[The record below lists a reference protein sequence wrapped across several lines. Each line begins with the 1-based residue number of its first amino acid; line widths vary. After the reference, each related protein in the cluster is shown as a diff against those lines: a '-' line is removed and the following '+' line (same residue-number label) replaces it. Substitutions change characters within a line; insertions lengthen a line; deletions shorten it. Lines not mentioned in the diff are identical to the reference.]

1 MPGLY
6 VGLEYTQTLDGDQ
19 WHEAEATGR
28 ITYNAA
34 ANGSFEVPIDYLR
47 TQFPNMFFR
56 IKASTSIIGEWE
68 PLYSEIPQFVTHD
81 YIDLDK
87 ITYITKFRSG
97 SGHDYSD
104 DYESCRNM
112 KHYFQP
118 NVADWSSVNIYS
130 PVDGTIIDLEDSN
143 GIQVTIQS
151 SAYPAYKFIIFHVD
165 ILPHITKGYT
175 VSAGEQ
181 IGNHINNST
190 NSDIAVRIF
199 TIDGSELKKQLVS
212 FFDVMTDTLFA
223 SYQARGISSRTDLI
237 ITAAQRDADP
247 LHCSGESFYLEEGE
261 EHHPDGGYGSIAN
274 KVHLSAP

>member
-1 MPGLY
+1 MPQPMAPSKFPLTICVRNSQY
-6 VGLEYTQTLDGDQ
+6 VLPDQSIGIHYRRMGAPTLRD
-19 WHEAEATGR
+19 
-28 ITYNAA
+28 
-34 ANGSFEVPIDYLR
+34 
-47 TQFPNMFFR
+47 
-56 IKASTSIIGEWE
+56 
-68 PLYSEIPQFVTHD
+68 PQFVTHD

-118 NVADWSSVNIYS
+118 NVTDWSSVNIYS

-165 ILPHITKGYT
+165 ILPHITKGYS

-261 EHHPDGGYGSIAN
+261 EQHPDGGYKASRIKSI
-274 KVHLSAP
+274 